1 MLASSIRL
9 LNVTQKAAMTI
20 TKKAQRKVDR
30 LLGVGTPRPLL
41 ALLAL
46 AAPFLIVGV
55 MHLVSSNHV
64 LFVAPCVS
72 LCFASLFLCIQLLGG
87 SDLLP
92 SRWLLFVACCLT
104 VLAGQNW
111 YLVAL
116 MAAGVPVFL
125 WAFDRSIGFFA
136 PVLDPS
142 SKNHRVF
149 RAFDRLFAPPTSGH
163 PFKSL

>member
-1 MLASSIRL
+1 
-9 LNVTQKAAMTI
+9 MTI
-20 TKKAQRKVDR
+20 TNRAQRRVDR

-41 ALLAL
+41 AVAAL
-46 AAPFLIVGV
+46 AAPFLIVEA
-55 MHLVSSNHV
+55 MHVVDSDHV

-72 LCFASLFLCIQLLGG
+72 LCFASVLLCIQLLGG

-92 SRWLLFVACCLT
+92 PRWLFFAACCLT

-125 WAFDRSIGFFA
+125 WAFDRGIGFYA
-136 PVLDPS
+136 PLLNPS

-149 RAFDRLFAPPTSGH
+149 SAFDGLFAPPTSGH